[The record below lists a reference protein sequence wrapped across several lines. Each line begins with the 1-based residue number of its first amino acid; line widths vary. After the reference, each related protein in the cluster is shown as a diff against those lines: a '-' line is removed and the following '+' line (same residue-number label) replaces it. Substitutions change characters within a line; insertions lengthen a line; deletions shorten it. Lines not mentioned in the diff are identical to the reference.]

1 VVVAQAVMVMV
12 EPADSVVVDKLE
24 ALDRA
29 A

>member
-1 VVVAQAVMVMV
+1 VVAAQVVMVMV
-12 EPADSVVVDKLE
+12 EPADLVVADKLE